1 MASSPSFIGTA
12 KSTTAQISTAN
23 TARDGTGTLG
33 TVYTA
38 GASGGRVDVINITA
52 TGTTTAGMI
61 RLFMS
66 DASATWLVKEVPVVA
81 ITPSATQPA
90 FSVDVVFDQGLILQ
104 GTYLIKAGTNNAET
118 FNVTI
123 VNGGDF

>member
-104 GTYLIKAGTNNAET
+104 ATYLIKAGTNNANT